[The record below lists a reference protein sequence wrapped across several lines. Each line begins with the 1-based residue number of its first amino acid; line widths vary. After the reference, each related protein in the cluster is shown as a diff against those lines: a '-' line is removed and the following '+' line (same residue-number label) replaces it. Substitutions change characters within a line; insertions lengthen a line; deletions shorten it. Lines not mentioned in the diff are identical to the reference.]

1 MEPSKEA
8 IAIRITRL
16 NRLILGKVTG
26 GSARFSRKTVDREA
40 LLDALTVLYDECN
53 DDPVKKSDD
62 LVKAFLDKCKLSC
75 FNLPFVT
82 PQIHSKSSERTI
94 FDITFI

>member
-8 IAIRITRL
+8 IAVRITRL

-26 GSARFSRKTVDREA
+26 GTARFSKKTVDREA

-62 LVKAFLDKCKLSC
+62 LVKAFLDKCEFSLSHHYPQTLSKKL
-75 FNLPFVT
+75 
-82 PQIHSKSSERTI
+82 
-94 FDITFI
+94 